1 MNETAKNVIEAI
13 QIVQSVATEIDELE
27 ALFNKRRGRNPE
39 ALDKI
44 RKKVRACTLALTTT
58 LMEQLQQSEEVQP

>member
-13 QIVQSVATEIDELE
+13 QIVQSLATEIDEIE

-39 ALDKI
+39 ALNRI
-44 RKKVRACTLALTTT
+44 RNKVQACTCALTPT
-58 LMEQLQQSEEVQP
+58 LMKQLQQSEEVQT